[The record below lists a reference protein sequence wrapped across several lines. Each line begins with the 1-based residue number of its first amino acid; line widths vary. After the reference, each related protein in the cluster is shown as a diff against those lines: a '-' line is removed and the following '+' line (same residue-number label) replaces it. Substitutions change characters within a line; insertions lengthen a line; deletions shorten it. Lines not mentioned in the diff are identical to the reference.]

1 MKKHTAIMPALII
14 CLTLTA
20 CNGGVRRQTEGEDPS
35 EAEELTA
42 AEAAQAS
49 YETEETLSDEEFA
62 RITNAL

>member
-1 MKKHTAIMPALII
+1 MPALII

-20 CNGGVRRQTEGEDPS
+20 CNGGVRRQTEGDDPF

-49 YETEETLSDEEFA
+49 YETEEALSDEELEQL
-62 RITNAL
+62 NLL